1 MLNDAD
7 LERYARQAIM
17 PDIGEEGQERLLA
30 ARVLLVGA
38 GGLGSPAG
46 FYLAAAGIG
55 HVTIIDDEQVETSNL
70 NRQILYTTASVG
82 MPKVEQA
89 AQAMK
94 ALNPSIQVLPVQA
107 QLAADNVDALL
118 TGHDLVVD
126 CTDNAQTRFL
136 LGTAAHRLGRP
147 LVFGGAVRTEG
158 QIAVFQSGV
167 EGFENTPCYRCVFP
181 DTQDTSLAPGCSEAG
196 ILGPVTGVI
205 GSFQALEA
213 VKLILGFGTSLTG
226 HLLLFDGRS
235 GSFMDI
241 ATARRA
247 DCAVCGTAA

>member
-70 NRQILYTTASVG
+70 NRQILHTTASVG
-82 MPKVEQA
+82 MPKVTQA
-89 AQAMK
+89 TQAMT
-94 ALNPSIQVLPVQA
+94 ALNPAIHILPVQTR
-107 QLAADNVDALL
+107 LAEDNVDALV
-118 TGHDLVVD
+118 TEHDLVVD

-136 LGTAAHRLGRP
+136 LGAAAHRMGRP

-167 EGFENTPCYRCVFP
+167 EGFEHTPCYRCVFP
-181 DTQDTSLAPGCSEAG
+181 DAPDASLAPGCSEAG
-196 ILGPVTGVI
+196 ILGPVTGMI

-213 VKLILGFGTSLTG
+213 VKLILGIGSSLTG
-226 HLLLFDGRS
+226 HLLLFDGRN

-247 DCAVCGTAA
+247 NCSVCGTPA

>member
-7 LERYARQAIM
+7 LERYARQAII

-30 ARVLLVGA
+30 AHVLLVGA

-55 HVTIIDDEQVETSNL
+55 HVTIIDDEQIEISNL
-70 NRQILYTTASVG
+70 NRQILHTTGSVG
-82 MPKVEQA
+82 TPKVEQA

-94 ALNPSIQVLPVQA
+94 ALNPTMQVLPIQA
-107 QLAADNVDALL
+107 RLAADNVDALV
-118 TGHDLVVD
+118 TEHDLVVD

-136 LGTAAHRLGRP
+136 LGVAAHRLERP

-158 QIAVFQSGV
+158 QIAVFQSSV
-167 EGFENTPCYRCVFP
+167 KGFEHTPCYCCVFP
-181 DTQDTSLAPGCSEAG
+181 DAPDASVAPGCSEAG
-196 ILGPVTGVI
+196 ILGPITGVI
-205 GSFQALEA
+205 GSLQALEA
-213 VKLILGFGTSLTG
+213 VKLILGVGTSLTG
-226 HLLLFDGRS
+226 HLLLFDGRNS
-235 GSFMDI
+235 GFMDI

-247 DCAVCGTAA
+247 DCAICGTAA